1 MYVSREADEL
11 YDIVISAPFGR
22 MTHFICNAI
31 LGKRLCKKFYPFS
44 AFLRWQNEYL
54 DVLFH

>member
-1 MYVSREADEL
+1 MKRAADKL

-22 MTHFICNAI
+22 MTHFMCYAI
-31 LGKRLCKKFYPFS
+31 LGKRLYKKFYPFS
-44 AFLRWQNEYL
+44 AFLRWENEYL